1 MRLAALVVSYNRA
14 GQLAATLERLLAAPA
29 AHLARL
35 MVVDNA
41 STDGTAALL
50 AGCADPRLQVLR
62 LAANRGGAGGFEAG
76 IAALRAEGGYDWLVL
91 MDDDARPEPGALAA
105 FAAAERA
112 GAEAWLAA
120 AYHPDG
126 RICEMNRPWTNPF
139 WHPKTLLQT
148 LISGRDGFH
157 LGDAAYAAPAR
168 PVDGGAFVGLFL
180 SARALEL
187 AGLPDGRLFLY
198 GEDVL
203 YTLALSA
210 AGGRIRFDPGLVW
223 EHDCATLAGDGAIRP
238 LWRAYYFHRNQVLV
252 YRRAAGPLLFWP
264 VLALKWLAWRR
275 GARRY
280 GAERAAFLAVLRQ
293 AVSDALA
300 RRFVA
305 APDGPGPGSGP
316 GAG

>member
-14 GQLAATLERLLAAPA
+14 AQLAATLARLLAAPP

-50 AGCADPRLQVLR
+50 AAETDPRLRVLR
-62 LAANRGGAGGFEAG
+62 LGANRGGAGGFEAG
-76 IAALRAEGGYDWLVL
+76 MRALAEESQAGGDFDWLVL
-91 MDDDARPEPGALAA
+91 MDDDARPSPGALAA
-105 FAAAERA
+105 FAGAERG

-139 WHPKTLLQT
+139 WHPKTLVQT

-157 LGDAAYAAPAR
+157 LPDAAYAAPT
-168 PVDGGAFVGLFL
+168 PLSVDGGAFVGLFL
-180 SARALEL
+180 SARALDL

-223 EHDCATLAGDGAIRP
+223 EHDCASRTAEGAIHP
-238 LWRAYYFHRNQVLV
+238 LWRTYYFHRNQVLV
-252 YRRAAGPLLFWP
+252 YRRAAGPVLFWP
-264 VLALKWLAWRR
+264 VLALKYLAWRR
-275 GARRY
+275 GARHY
-280 GAERAAFLAVLRQ
+280 GAERAAFLALLRQ
-293 AVSDALA
+293 AVADALA
-300 RRFVA
+300 GRFRP
-305 APDGPGPGSGP
+305 APGGPE
-316 GAG
+316 AG